1 MVEVNDMAAH
11 KVLCKVFHELGI
23 GRPDMNEFKD
33 RIRYQKTIYLLQ
45 NTGLSL
51 GYGFGWYL
59 KSPYCSE
66 LSSTL
71 YYIFVTPRI
80 YERSKKLKFN
90 RHKEVMPKLHEFRA
104 NLGASINDD
113 VYMDALAC
121 MHYIDMA
128 RFSGKGSLEEVSNWY
143 FDVKPRM
150 REKPDIDSIIEQV
163 YNDLDKYKERR

>member
-1 MVEVNDMAAH
+1 
-11 KVLCKVFHELGI
+11 
-23 GRPDMNEFKD
+23 
-33 RIRYQKTIYLLQ
+33 
-45 NTGLSL
+45 
-51 GYGFGWYL
+51 
-59 KSPYCSE
+59 
-66 LSSTL
+66 
-71 YYIFVTPRI
+71 
-80 YERSKKLKFN
+80 
-90 RHKEVMPKLHEFRA
+90 MPKLHEFRA